1 MRNKGYKTES
11 LDKTIERFVDKN
23 SAKEQILNEMY
34 EEMKLGIIMDN
45 LRELRKKKG
54 LTLKEVAELM
64 ETSESAMSRL
74 EKQIKNVTISTLA
87 RYAKVLGRK
96 IEIRVV

>member
-1 MRNKGYKTES
+1 MKNKEYKTES
-11 LDKTIERFVDKN
+11 LDKAIERFTDKN
-23 SAKEQILNEMY
+23 EAREQLLNEMY

-45 LRELRKKKG
+45 LRELRKEKG
-54 LTLKEVAELM
+54 LTLKEVALLM

-87 RYAKVLGRK
+87 RYAKVLGRR
-96 IEIRVV
+96 IEIKVI

>member
-23 SAKEQILNEMY
+23 SAKEQLLNEMY

-64 ETSESAMSRL
+64 NSSESAMSRL

>member
-1 MRNKGYKTES
+1 MKNKGYKTES

-23 SAKEQILNEMY
+23 SAKEQLLNEMY

-64 ETSESAMSRL
+64 NSSESAMSRL

>member
-1 MRNKGYKTES
+1 MKNKGYKTES

-23 SAKEQILNEMY
+23 SSKEQLLNEMY

-64 ETSESAMSRL
+64 NSSESAMSRL

>member
-1 MRNKGYKTES
+1 MKNKGYKTES

-23 SAKEQILNEMY
+23 SSKEQLLNEMY

>member
-23 SAKEQILNEMY
+23 SAKEQLLNEMY

>member
-1 MRNKGYKTES
+1 MKNKGYKTES
-11 LDKTIERFVDKN
+11 LDKTIERFVNKN
-23 SAKEQILNEMY
+23 SAKEQLLNEMY

>member
-1 MRNKGYKTES
+1 MKNKGYKTES

-23 SAKEQILNEMY
+23 SAKEQLLNEMY

>member
-1 MRNKGYKTES
+1 MKNKGYKTES
-11 LDKTIERFVDKN
+11 IDKTIERFVDKN
-23 SAKEQILNEMY
+23 SAKEQLLNEMY

-64 ETSESAMSRL
+64 NSSESAMSRL

>member
-1 MRNKGYKTES
+1 MRNKGCKTES

>member
-1 MRNKGYKTES
+1 MKNKGYKTES

>member
-23 SAKEQILNEMY
+23 SAKEQLLNEMY
-34 EEMKLGIIMDN
+34 EEMKLCIIMDN

-64 ETSESAMSRL
+64 NSSESAMSRL

>member
-23 SAKEQILNEMY
+23 SAKEQLLNEMY
-34 EEMKLGIIMDN
+34 EEMKLCIIMDN